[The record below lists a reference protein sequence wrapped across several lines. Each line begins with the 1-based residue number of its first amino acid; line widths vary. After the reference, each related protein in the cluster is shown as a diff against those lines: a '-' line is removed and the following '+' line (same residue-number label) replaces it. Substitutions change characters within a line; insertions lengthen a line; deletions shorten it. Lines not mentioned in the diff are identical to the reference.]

1 MCLTRL
7 YTSGVGCGDEEIQ
20 RRKQQV
26 VDIGIG
32 TTKGAIK
39 SLKMNRRLFQ
49 MDGIV
54 FKNNSN

>member
-39 SLKMNRRLFQ
+39 SLRMNRRLFQ
-49 MDGIV
+49 MDGIKL
-54 FKNNSN
+54 FG